1 MMLEKTQKHQLV
13 NRFLK
18 SPAKIKF
25 SHLKI
30 PQIKSNEELDLSM
43 AKGFSQIFKESV
55 VMERNRLEKIV
66 DELT

>member
-1 MMLEKTQKHQLV
+1 MLEKTQKNQLV
-13 NRFLK
+13 NRFLN

>member
-1 MMLEKTQKHQLV
+1 MIQEKPEKNPLA
-13 NRFLK
+13 NRFLN
-18 SPAKIKF
+18 SQAKIKF

-30 PQIKSNEELDLSM
+30 PQIKLDENIDLRE

-66 DELT
+66 NEMK